1 MRANISRRCA
11 PTRHTPYNGIQAVAP
26 LVEESVDLL
35 SGEPVSS
42 LGVASAPAV
51 TARLQQCHAAVEAIV
66 EKVLFDLRL
75 HACMLVRALAQTL
88 NGHARTLWVP
98 TPTPLP
104 TPPPFFCTVGVA
116 GAGIGAG

>member
-1 MRANISRRCA
+1 M
-11 PTRHTPYNGIQAVAP
+11 
-26 LVEESVDLL
+26 EESTRVNLL

-75 HACMLVRALAQTL
+75 HACMLVRALARVL
-88 NGHARTLWVP
+88 DEHAHTLWVRP
-98 TPTPLP
+98 
-104 TPPPFFCTVGVA
+104 CAVGVA
-116 GAGIGAG
+116 SADNAAAVGAGEVAGG

>member
-1 MRANISRRCA
+1 MCA
-11 PTRHTPYNGIQAVAP
+11 YTPYTIHHTPYNGIQAVAP
-26 LVEESVDLL
+26 LVEESTRVNLL

-88 NGHARTLWVP
+88 NGHAHTLWVP
-98 TPTPLP
+98 PTPTH
-104 TPPPFFCTVGVA
+104 TTPFFLYSRSRRR
-116 GAGIGAG
+116 

>member
-1 MRANISRRCA
+1 MRAHISRRCA
-11 PTRHTPYNGIQAVAP
+11 PAHHTPYNDIQAVAP
-26 LVEESVDLL
+26 LAEESTRVDLL

-51 TARLQQCHAAVEAIV
+51 TARLQQCHAAVEPIV

-88 NGHARTLWVP
+88 NGHAHTLWVP
-98 TPTPLP
+98 PTPTH
-104 TPPPFFCTVGVA
+104 TTPFFLYSRSRRR
-116 GAGIGAG
+116 